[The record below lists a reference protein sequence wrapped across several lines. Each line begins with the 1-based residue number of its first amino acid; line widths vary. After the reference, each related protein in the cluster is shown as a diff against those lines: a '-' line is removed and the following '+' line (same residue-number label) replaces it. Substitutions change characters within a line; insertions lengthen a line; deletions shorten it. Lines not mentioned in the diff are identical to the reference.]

1 MYKIIEV
8 EDEIKVPPA
17 KFELG
22 LEEAVKASLMQR
34 WDGVIDKRLGVV
46 LVVTAVKKTGEGKIY
61 AGDGSIH
68 YPVLFEVLTYR
79 PNQHEIVEGEII
91 DVTEFGVFLRLGPV
105 DGMIHVSQLMDDF
118 VSYDRKSEIFTG
130 KETKQRMKEGDVVR
144 ARIISVSVSGGD
156 YKIGL
161 TARQP
166 HLGSVEWL
174 KEAKTRKPGPSAPAH
189 KPTPT
194 KGRREKVED

>member
-1 MYKIIEV
+1 MYKMLELK
-8 EDEIKVPPA
+8 DEIKVPPA
-17 KFELG
+17 KFGLG
-22 LEEAVKASLMQR
+22 LQEAVRQSLMDR

-46 LVVTAVKKTGEGKIY
+46 LVVTKVIETGEGRIY

-68 YPVLFEVLTYR
+68 YPVTFEVMVYK

-91 DVTEFGVFLRLGPV
+91 DVTEFGVFIRLGPV

-118 VSYDRKSEIFTG
+118 VTFDRKNVTFMG

-144 ARIISVSVSGGD
+144 ARIISVSVSGGE

-166 HLGSVEWL
+166 NLGSIDWL
-174 KEAKTRKPGPSAPAH
+174 KESKAAAKKKAAKPS
-189 KPTPT
+189 
-194 KGRREKVED
+194 

>member
-1 MYKIIEV
+1 MYKIIQI
-8 EDEIKVPPA
+8 EDEIKVAPS

-22 LEEAVKASLMQR
+22 LSEAVKASLMDR

-46 LVVTAVKKTGEGKIY
+46 LVVTGVKSTGEGRIH

-68 YPVLFEVLTYR
+68 YPVEFEVLVYK

-118 VSYDRKSEIFTG
+118 VNFDRKNTLFIG
-130 KETKQRMKEGDVVR
+130 KESKQRMKEGDVIR
-144 ARIISVSVSGGD
+144 ARIISVSVAGSE

-166 HLGSVEWL
+166 NLGSLDWL
-174 KEAKTRKPGPSAPAH
+174 KESKARQKKPRAK
-189 KPTPT
+189 
-194 KGRREKVED
+194 D

>member
-1 MYKIIEV
+1 MYKIVEV
-8 EDEIKVPPA
+8 EDEIKVPPSR
-17 KFELG
+17 FERG
-22 LEEAVKASLMQR
+22 LEEAVKESLMQR

-46 LVVTAVKKTGEGKIY
+46 LVVTKVINTGEGRIY

-68 YPVLFEVLTYR
+68 YPVMFEVLAYK

-91 DVTEFGVFLRLGPV
+91 DVTEFGVFMRLGPV

-118 VSYDRKSEIFTG
+118 VSYDRKNAIFTG
-130 KETKQRMKEGDVVR
+130 KESKQRMKEGDIVR
-144 ARIISVSVSGGD
+144 ARIISVSVAGSD

-166 HLGSVEWL
+166 SLGSVEWL
-174 KEAKTRKPGPSAPAH
+174 KESKSRKAAGKAP
-189 KPTPT
+189 K
-194 KGRREKVED
+194 D

>member
-1 MYKIIEV
+1 MYKIIQV
-8 EDEIKVPPA
+8 EDEIKVPPS

-22 LEEAVKASLMQR
+22 LAEAVKASLMDR

-46 LVVTAVKKTGEGKIY
+46 LVVTDVKSTGEGRIY
-61 AGDGSIH
+61 SGDGSIH
-68 YPVLFEVLTYR
+68 YPVEFEVLVYK
-79 PNQHEIVEGEII
+79 PNQNEIVEGEII

-118 VSYDRKSEIFTG
+118 VNFDRKNAIFMG
-130 KETKQRMKEGDVVR
+130 KESKQRMKEGDVVR
-144 ARIISVSVSGGD
+144 ARIISVSVAGSE

-166 HLGSVEWL
+166 NLGSVDWL
-174 KEAKTRKPGPSAPAH
+174 KESKARQKKAAKAK
-189 KPTPT
+189 
-194 KGRREKVED
+194 E

>member
-1 MYKIIEV
+1 MYKIVEV
-8 EDEIKVPPA
+8 KDEIKVPPS

-22 LEEAVKASLMQR
+22 LEEAVKQSLMSR
-34 WDGVIDKRLGVV
+34 WDGVIDKRLGLV
-46 LVVTAVKKTGEGKIY
+46 LVVTGVKSTGEGRIY

-68 YPVLFEVLTYR
+68 YPVEFEVLVYK
-79 PNQHEIVEGEII
+79 PNQHEIVEGELI
-91 DVTEFGVFLRLGPV
+91 DVTEFGVFMRIGPV

-118 VSYDRKSEIFTG
+118 VSYDRKNAIFMG

-144 ARIISVSVSGGD
+144 ARVISVSVTAGD

-166 HLGSVEWL
+166 NLGSVEWL
-174 KEAKTRKPGPSAPAH
+174 KEFKAQQKKKAAKAAAK
-189 KPTPT
+189 
-194 KGRREKVED
+194 

>member
-1 MYKIIEV
+1 MYKIVQV
-8 EDEIKVPPA
+8 EDEIKVPPS

-22 LEEAVKASLMQR
+22 LEEAVKASLMSR

-46 LVVTAVKKTGEGKIY
+46 LVVTDVKNTGEGRIY

-68 YPVLFEVLTYR
+68 YPVEFEVLVYK
-79 PNQHEIVEGEII
+79 PNQHEIVGGEII

-105 DGMIHVSQLMDDF
+105 DGMVHVSQLMDDF
-118 VSYDRKSEIFTG
+118 VNFDRKNAIFMG
-130 KETKQRMKEGDVVR
+130 KESKQRMKEGDTVR
-144 ARIISVSVSGGD
+144 ARIISVSVAGSE

-166 HLGSVEWL
+166 NLGTLDFIKDSKVRH
-174 KEAKTRKPGPSAPAH
+174 KKAAAKAAR
-189 KPTPT
+189 
-194 KGRREKVED
+194 

>member
-1 MYKIIEV
+1 MYKIVQV
-8 EDEIKVPPA
+8 EDEIKVPPS

-22 LEEAVKASLMQR
+22 LEEAVRESLMER

-46 LVVTAVKKTGEGKIY
+46 LVVTDVKSTGEGRIY
-61 AGDGSIH
+61 PGDGSVH
-68 YPVLFEVLTYR
+68 YPVEFEVLVYR
-79 PNQHEIVEGEII
+79 PSQHEIVEGEII

-105 DGMIHVSQLMDDF
+105 DGMVHVSQLMDDF
-118 VSYDRKSEIFTG
+118 VNFDRKNAIFMG

-144 ARIISVSVSGGD
+144 ARIISVSVAGSE

-166 HLGSVEWL
+166 NLGTLDFIRDS
-174 KEAKTRKPGPSAPAH
+174 KAKQRKKAKAAEAK
-189 KPTPT
+189 
-194 KGRREKVED
+194 

>member
-1 MYKIIEV
+1 MYKIIEI
-8 EDEIKVPPA
+8 EDEIKVQPS

-22 LEEAVKASLMQR
+22 LEEAVKQSLMDR

-46 LVVTAVKKTGEGKIY
+46 LVVTDVKNTGEGRIY

-68 YPVLFEVLTYR
+68 YPVEFEVLIYK

-105 DGMIHVSQLMDDF
+105 DGMVHVSQLMDDF
-118 VSYDRKSEIFTG
+118 VNYDRKNAIFMG
-130 KETKQRMKEGDVVR
+130 KESKQRMKEGDVVR
-144 ARIISVSVSGGD
+144 ARTISVSVSGSE

-166 HLGSVEWL
+166 NLGTLDWIRENKARQKKAS
-174 KEAKTRKPGPSAPAH
+174 AKAAK
-189 KPTPT
+189 
-194 KGRREKVED
+194 